1 MSVLSLY
8 VHGQRY
14 EIGVIGGATGYMG
27 DLNMTDPFYFRQY
40 GGGIFVKR
48 NFNPTWG
55 IKASANQLL
64 ISGSDMDF
72 KNEFQQE
79 RGLIFR
85 NQLSEMALM
94 VDFNFWTDKRRNAAK
109 LTPYL
114 SAGIAAVKH
123 EPYIYYDQNKIK
135 LRPLQLEYD
144 SEHNTQEHK
153 TWSIAIPTSIGIKYK
168 LNNTWALGV
177 ETSYKLAFTDY
188 LDNVSQYYATSFP
201 SGINMP
207 NVMIGD
213 TDNKRPFDVNDWY
226 YLADPSL
233 QITTKAGSA
242 RGDGRSKDGY
252 MTAGITL
259 TYTLRDRNCFPQ
271 INR

>member
-1 MSVLSLY
+1 
-8 VHGQRY
+8 
-14 EIGVIGGATGYMG
+14 
-27 DLNMTDPFYFRQY
+27 
-40 GGGIFVKR
+40 
-48 NFNPTWG
+48 
-55 IKASANQLL
+55 
-64 ISGSDMDF
+64 
-72 KNEFQQE
+72 
-79 RGLIFR
+79 
-85 NQLSEMALM
+85 
-94 VDFNFWTDKRRNAAK
+94 
-109 LTPYL
+109 
-114 SAGIAAVKH
+114 
-123 EPYIYYDQNKIK
+123 
-135 LRPLQLEYD
+135 
-144 SEHNTQEHK
+144 
-153 TWSIAIPTSIGIKYK
+153 
-168 LNNTWALGV
+168 LGV